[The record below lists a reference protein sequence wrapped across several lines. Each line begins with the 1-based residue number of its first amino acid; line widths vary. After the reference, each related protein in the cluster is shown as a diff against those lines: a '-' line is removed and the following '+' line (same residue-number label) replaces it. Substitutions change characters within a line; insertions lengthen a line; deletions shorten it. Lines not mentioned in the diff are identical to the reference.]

1 MAVLKKLLPKQEN
14 FFVLFQEAAR
24 ELVGAAEQF
33 VNLINDLPQA
43 DHYAEIISKH
53 ETVADNWAMASF
65 DLLHKTFITPF
76 DRHDIHQ
83 LTRKLDD
90 ILDLMNRTAQRI
102 RLFQVKVLPKQFA
115 QIAQLV
121 LNSSIA
127 IRSALKQIEHLKNA
141 ETIIQLCRSISE
153 NDSKSEQIMLDGVS
167 ELFLNEQDFKR
178 LLITKELYEYSTQ
191 IISECHDLADIVKG
205 IVLEYS

>member
-1 MAVLKKLLPKQEN
+1 MLKKLLPKQEN

-33 VNLINDLPQA
+33 VNLIGDLSQA

-102 RLFQVKVLPKQFA
+102 RLFQVKVLPRQFA

-167 ELFLNEQDFKR
+167 ELFLEEQDFKR